1 MTEFWPFPFQLAES
15 VGLLF
20 PLRPFGHLRGIV
32 ASPFLPWLVT
42 LVSKTCSSHDTK
54 NSSSLP
60 PATHGQLGQ
69 HWDIAHACMRMHAH
83 AYRLTITT
91 YTYMHCAVVLL
102 PPRPVP
108 PPHPHT
114 HRGGGGQG
122 AGTYIGENPRENS
135 LGKRW
140 GWKCSA

>member
-1 MTEFWPFPFQLAES
+1 MWGGEGWYG
-15 VGLLF
+15 VGWCGVWVGVVFGRVGMVGMGWGGIYVPALGLPGH
-20 PLRPFGHLRGIV
+20 PLPPQVSSQISGVQGSGP
-32 ASPFLPWLVT
+32 SPMVWSPICPLVTSFLP
-42 LVSKTCSSHDTK
+42 
-54 NSSSLP
+54 LP

-114 HRGGGGQG
+114 HRGGGM
-122 AGTYIGENPRENS
+122 
-135 LGKRW
+135 
-140 GWKCSA
+140 